1 MTVKVQN
8 LNFLSLFFFSFVKD
22 FHQNVQYESHKFEL
36 LNLFFPA
43 VWKIFIRMYSMKNIF
58 VIHAG
63 PEDMFSVC
71 VCTFFSRE
79 ILQAGHERSTVKVVS
94 RQKEVVTRSQVKV
107 LFAVLSTQQQQ
118 NKMFAEGWEK
128 INLKGRN

>member
-1 MTVKVQN
+1 
-8 LNFLSLFFFSFVKD
+8 
-22 FHQNVQYESHKFEL
+22 
-36 LNLFFPA
+36 
-43 VWKIFIRMYSMKNIF
+43 MYSMKNIF

-71 VCTFFSRE
+71 VCTFFSLE
-79 ILQAGHERSTVKVVS
+79 ILQAGHERSNVKVVS

-118 NKMFAEGWEK
+118 NKNVCSGLRK
-128 INLKGRN
+128 KLT